1 MHSLLNILRKYSNIH
16 MNENKLCRRA
26 KILNAFT
33 GLVNNYGVEKT
44 TMSDIARN
52 VGCSVGTLYNDFKDK
67 EELIHE
73 FFLEHIN
80 NIIARLEEIK
90 KSELSPEEKLHQ
102 MIPGNLKFVIH
113 ELKDNSLF
121 AEYLKSNTV
130 TVRYLGKPDLISR
143 KVFRKKYVTIIES
156 VIDEGIRA
164 GVFEVEDTA
173 SAASILS
180 DSMDTYALRILI
192 MQEKP
197 KKHLERAE
205 LMFKMLLKSI
215 KKNDFQSQGK

>member
-1 MHSLLNILRKYSNIH
+1 
-16 MNENKLCRRA
+16 MNENKLCRRT

-33 GLVNNYGVEKT
+33 ELVSRFGVEKT

-52 VGCSVGTLYNDFKDK
+52 VGCSVGTLYNEFKDK
-67 EELIHE
+67 EELIYE
-73 FFLEHIN
+73 FFLEHLN
-80 NIIARLEEIK
+80 NIISRLEEIK
-90 KSELSPEEKLHQ
+90 NSELPPEEKLHQ

-121 AEYLKSNTV
+121 AEYLRSNTV
-130 TVRYLGKPDLISR
+130 TVRYLGQPELISR
-143 KVFRKKYVTIIES
+143 KVFRKKYVSLIES
-156 VIDEGIRA
+156 VLEEGIRA

-180 DSMDTYALRILI
+180 DSMDTYALRVLI

-197 KKHLERAE
+197 KKNLERAE
-205 LMFKMLLKSI
+205 LMFQMLLKSI
-215 KKNDFQSQGK
+215 KKNDSKN